1 MKASEATPPEP
12 LAEPV
17 SSAPIVP
24 LASWPVVGPSPFEGL
39 SPGTAPL
46 ASPPPEDEFP
56 TFDFAGTPPPALT
69 PVTTARKTPSTRG
82 SVGWVIPVL
91 LVAVLAGGFVYQKIR
106 NQPVYQGQLVGER
119 VSPGQEVAVI
129 VRWDT
134 IGTDPQTQQA
144 VIEYFG
150 RRPAVM
156 INSLMEMRFGAL
168 PGGLEIRF
176 SPGQSADLVRVNP
189 HQILDIKKLNLQE
202 AAGWDQLRKTELN
215 AFAAEL
221 CRSAAQAQ
229 LSDVAVEGLP
239 RYGRPL
245 GINAMVRGLGYHVEA
260 VHDRIRYPCV
270 MEDKEGW
277 LFFLVPDG
285 ARQFEVRERGDD
297 AHRPVLPQDFSIQ
310 ITVPPTI
317 EETPRI
323 ESTMDEESP
332 TAAPS
337 SETSPAPPEE
347 SASSATPESETMKPE

>member
-1 MKASEATPPEP
+1 M
-12 LAEPV
+12 
-17 SSAPIVP
+17 I
-24 LASWPVVGPSPFEGL
+24 
-39 SPGTAPL
+39 
-46 ASPPPEDEFP
+46 
-56 TFDFAGTPPPALT
+56 PA
-69 PVTTARKTPSTRG
+69 
-82 SVGWVIPVL
+82 L
-91 LVAVLAGGFVYQKIR
+91 LVAVLAGGFIYQKIR
-106 NQPVYQGQLVGER
+106 NQPVYQGQLIGER
-119 VSPGQEVAVI
+119 VTPGQEVAVI

-156 INSLMEMRFGAL
+156 INSLMEMRIGAL

-221 CRSAAQAQ
+221 CRAAAQAQ

-285 ARQFEVRERGDD
+285 ARQFEIRERGDD
-297 AHRPVLPQDFSIQ
+297 AHRSVLPLDFSIQ

-323 ESTMDEESP
+323 EPTLEEESP
-332 TAAPS
+332 TAVPS
-337 SETSPAPPEE
+337 SETSRMPPEKPASNAPPE
-347 SASSATPESETMKPE
+347 PEMMKPE